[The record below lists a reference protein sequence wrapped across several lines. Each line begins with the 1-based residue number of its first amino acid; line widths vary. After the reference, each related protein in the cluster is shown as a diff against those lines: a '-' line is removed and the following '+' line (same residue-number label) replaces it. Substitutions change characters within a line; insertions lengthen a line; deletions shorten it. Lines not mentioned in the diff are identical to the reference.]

1 MSHGY
6 VSLPEGHPERIFFGG
21 VPPALLGVEQPE
33 ARRSFPN
40 RPSPKTCWMGGATKD
55 VKLKGFKD
63 VAEDREF

>member
-1 MSHGY
+1 MAMWVYRRVTQS
-6 VSLPEGHPERIFFGG
+6 EFFLGG
-21 VPPALLGVEQPE
+21 FHLHFLVLNKPE